1 MKYMDHFVNVV
12 SDDLETIKKDVSYIK
27 IQLQSLISIIKL
39 MEENK
44 KECTPTKEEV
54 SKGWFFS

>member
-1 MKYMDHFVNVV
+1 MKYMDQFINVV
-12 SDDLETIKKDVSYIK
+12 SRDLETIQKDVSYIK
-27 IQLQSLISIIKL
+27 IQLQSLISIIKV

-44 KECTPTKEEV
+44 KESIPTKEEV

>member
-1 MKYMDHFVNVV
+1 MDQFINVV
-12 SDDLETIKKDVSYIK
+12 SRDLETIQKDVSYIK
-27 IQLQSLISIIKL
+27 IQLQSLISIIKV

-44 KECTPTKEEV
+44 KESIPTKEEV